1 MNNTANYN
9 SSYNAFWQFI
19 EDYLPNYSS
28 RDDVLWDDILTR
40 FIEDDEICV
49 NDKKT
54 IEQEFN
60 GNKELVKEEIAKLE
74 SKFAQEALNKY
85 FQIVSTK

>member
-74 SKFAQEALNKY
+74 SKFAQEALNEY
-85 FQIVSTK
+85 FQIVTTK